1 MDISEVKQNLGR
13 RVRVLNERL
22 LLNGEY
28 ILTGCIIRKG
38 DKFGFFYEC
47 ELSDPETR
55 GVVITGM
62 NDVFPVEPVPLDDK
76 PPSRQ
81 HAHSESD
88 MLDGCRN
95 RLFITDNPDEL
106 PWLYSGALFHLR
118 EIYKYAAARFAA
130 KKEATNENNT

>member
-22 LLNGEY
+22 LLDGEY

-38 DKFGFFYEC
+38 DKFGIFYEC
-47 ELSDPETR
+47 ELSDPNTR
-55 GVVITGM
+55 GVIIAGM
-62 NDVFPVEPVPLDDK
+62 NDVFPVDPVPMNDK

-81 HAHSESD
+81 HASNESD

-95 RLFITDNPDEL
+95 RLFVTDNPDEL
-106 PWLYSGALFHLR
+106 PRLYSGALYHLR
-118 EIYKYAAARFAA
+118 EIYKYAAARLAT

>member
-38 DKFGFFYEC
+38 DKFGIFYEC

-62 NDVFPVEPVPLDDK
+62 NDK

-118 EIYKYAAARFAA
+118 EIYKYAAARLAA